1 MALHARLLTP
11 TDYDTILVQWWSD
24 WGWTAPARD
33 FLPEG
38 GLSGVMVLDEDT
50 PVCAGF
56 FYTTN
61 SKAAWVDWIISN
73 KEYKK
78 EATEERGNCVVD

>member
-50 PVCAGF
+50 PVCA
-56 FYTTN
+56 
-61 SKAAWVDWIISN
+61 
-73 KEYKK
+73 
-78 EATEERGNCVVD
+78 